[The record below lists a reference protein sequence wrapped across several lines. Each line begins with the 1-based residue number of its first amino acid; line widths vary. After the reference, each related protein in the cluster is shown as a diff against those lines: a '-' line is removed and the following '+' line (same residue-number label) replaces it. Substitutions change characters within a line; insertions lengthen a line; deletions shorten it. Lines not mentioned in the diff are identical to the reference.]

1 MKWVISCVCV
11 LLALCE
17 TVYAKVELEKGENQ
31 LQNWDFEEGRTTAPW
46 VIEDRAPEA
55 TGIIELDK
63 KEMHSGDFSLKV
75 TATAVNGTD
84 WHFKVK
90 QDKMSFEGGQRHT
103 IKFWAKA
110 EAPRVVQVCLQMN
123 HDPWEGWLWQDV
135 NLTQDWQEFVI
146 ETTPPVDNDQEHWF
160 AFHCG
165 QSLDVW
171 WLDDVRYY
179 RGGPNDEKLAEG
191 QPRPA
196 VDPAGKATV
205 TWGKLKDSF

>member
-1 MKWVISCVCV
+1 MKWAILCVCMLLV
-11 LLALCE
+11 LGGVA
-17 TVYAKVELEKGENQ
+17 YAKVELEKGENQ
-31 LQNWDFEEGRTTAPW
+31 LQNWDFEEGRTTGPW
-46 VIEDRAPEA
+46 VIEDRAPGA

-75 TATAVNGTD
+75 TATSVDGTD

-90 QDKMSFEGGQRHT
+90 QDRMSFEGGQRHT

-110 EAPRVVQVCLQMN
+110 ETPRLVQVCLQMN

-146 ETTPPVDNDQEHWF
+146 ETTPPVDNDQEHWL

-165 QSLDVW
+165 QSLAVW

-179 RGGPNDEKLAEG
+179 RGGPNDEIVAEG
-191 QPRPA
+191 LPQRA
-196 VDPAGKATV
+196 VDPAGKVAI
-205 TWGKLKDSF
+205 TWGKLKGSF